1 MRTPKTEQKSLSRAE
16 LLALLSEA
24 EWTAQGVVD
33 GSFHV
38 LTDEGIRLL
47 ARAVCQLGPLI
58 KALTAAASTAAQLE
72 RDRIAGELEAEG
84 EPELA
89 SKVRAVRVERQ
100 G

>member
-1 MRTPKTEQKSLSRAE
+1 MRDPKEQKQLGRAE
-16 LLALLSEA
+16 VLALLREA

-38 LTDEGIRLL
+38 LTDEGVRLL

-58 KALTAAASTAAQLE
+58 KALTEASDSAQLE
-72 RDRIAGELEAEG
+72 RYRIAGFLEAHG

-89 SKVRAVRVERQ
+89 AKVRAVRVERQ